1 MNQLNLSQELVNL
14 FKQELQQLVH
24 FQQVAQG

>member
-1 MNQLNLSQELVNL
+1 MNQLNLSQESVNL
-14 FKQELQQLVH
+14 PKQELQQLVH